1 MSVASGG
8 VVASAGLVVLVLP
21 EGVLL
26 LEGGVS
32 PQMNQHK
39 QGQR

>member
-1 MSVASGG
+1 MRVESGG
-8 VVASAGLVVLVLP
+8 VVGLVVLVLP

-26 LEGGVS
+26 LEDGVS

>member
-1 MSVASGG
+1 MTVESGG

-26 LEGGVS
+26 LDRGWS
-32 PQMNQHK
+32 LS
-39 QGQR
+39 R